1 MTIFIRRVIQAPM
14 ISFCS
19 YDYLMQVR
27 LHLEYLYLENQNEN
41 NGCKKNPELTRINMK
56 NL

>member
-41 NGCKKNPELTRINMK
+41 NGCEKNPELTRINMK